1 MVPNCVA
8 KPKGEKRSYVCEE
21 IHTIKDISSL
31 TLRRPVD
38 RGYVVNWDLQRE
50 ILDHV
55 FKKVLK
61 INPKT
66 CHLVLTE
73 APFNLPA
80 IAAEQDKAIF
90 DHFGFKSALIC
101 NPAGLISRA
110 AAGGAAGARRTRERA
125 SSSTAGSPSPTP
137 RQSSTVAS
145 SNAACDASTSAA
157 RRSPIISRS
166 W

>member
-101 NPAGLISRA
+101 YAGLY
-110 AAGGAAGARRTRERA
+110 TL
-125 SSSTAGSPSPTP
+125 
-137 RQSSTVAS
+137 
-145 SNAACDASTSAA
+145 
-157 RRSPIISRS
+157 
-166 W
+166 